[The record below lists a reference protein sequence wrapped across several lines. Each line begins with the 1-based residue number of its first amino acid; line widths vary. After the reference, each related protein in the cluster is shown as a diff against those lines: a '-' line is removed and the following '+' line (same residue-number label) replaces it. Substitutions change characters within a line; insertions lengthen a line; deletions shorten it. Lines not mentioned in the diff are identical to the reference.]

1 MKKYVKGD
9 HVIYATDKM
18 YQLIYAPQGYM
29 TLEKGIDVKGQEE
42 EHLKGLSKCT
52 LEELKAMC
60 KERGLKGYS
69 KLNEEELIKLL
80 EGEE

>member
-9 HVIYATDKM
+9 RVIYATDKM
-18 YQLIYAPQGYM
+18 YQLIYAPQGYKP
-29 TLEKGIDVKGQEE
+29 LENEVDVKGQRE
-42 EHLKGLSKCT
+42 EHLKALSKCT